1 MVQKYCHLLHK
12 NLQLYLQIPRHDDL
26 PQVCQE
32 ALYNNFVMT
41 KIKQ

>member
-1 MVQKYCHLLHK
+1 MVQKYCHLLHM
-12 NLQLYLQIPRHDDL
+12 NLQLDLQIPRPDDL

-32 ALYNNFVMT
+32 ALYNNFVIT